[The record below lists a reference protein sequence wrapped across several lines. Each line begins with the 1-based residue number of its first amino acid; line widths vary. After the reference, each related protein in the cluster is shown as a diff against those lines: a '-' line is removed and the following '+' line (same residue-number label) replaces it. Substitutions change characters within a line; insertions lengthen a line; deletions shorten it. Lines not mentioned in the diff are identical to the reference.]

1 MFPGPTAG
9 KFFVGDC
16 HDGVWPNFAPMSAST
31 RPVLVFA
38 THNPHKVREIQEMLA
53 DRYEV
58 KSLSDIGCHEDIV
71 EDADTLEGNARIK
84 AQHVV
89 KNYGLDCFA
98 DDTGLEVDA
107 LDGAP
112 GVFSARYAGTHGD
125 AEANMA
131 KLLRELDRAAQAG
144 NTSRQAQFKTVICL
158 VQQGQ
163 EHLIEGVC
171 RGRIEVLQSGTKG
184 FGYDPLFRPEGHEVT
199 FAEMDAAQKN
209 EISHRGRA
217 VRAMLDH
224 LLA

>member
-1 MFPGPTAG
+1 
-9 KFFVGDC
+9 
-16 HDGVWPNFAPMSAST
+16 MSAPT

-84 AQHVV
+84 AHHVV
-89 KNYGLDCFA
+89 NNYGLDCFA

-107 LDGAP
+107 LNGAP

-125 AEANMA
+125 TEANMA

-158 VQQGQ
+158 VQRGQ
-163 EHLIEGVC
+163 EHLMEGVC

>member
-1 MFPGPTAG
+1 
-9 KFFVGDC
+9 
-16 HDGVWPNFAPMSAST
+16 MSAPT

-58 KSLSDIGCHEDIV
+58 KSLTDIGCHEDIV

-84 AQHVV
+84 ALHVV
-89 KNYGLDCFA
+89 KHYGLDCFA
-98 DDTGLEVDA
+98 DDTGLEVEA

-131 KLLRELDRAAQAG
+131 KLLRELERAEQAG
-144 NTSRQAQFKTVICL
+144 NPSRQAQFRTSICL

-163 EHLIEGVC
+163 ERLIEGIC
-171 RGRIEVLQSGTKG
+171 RGRIERQQSGAKG
-184 FGYDPLFRPEGHEVT
+184 FGYDPLFTPEGHDVT
-199 FAEMDAAQKN
+199 FADMDAAQKN
-209 EISHRGRA
+209 AISHRGKA
-217 VRAMLDH
+217 VRAMLNH

>member
-1 MFPGPTAG
+1 
-9 KFFVGDC
+9 
-16 HDGVWPNFAPMSAST
+16 MSAPT

-38 THNPHKVREIQEMLA
+38 THNSHKVREIQEMLA

-112 GVFSARYAGTHGD
+112 GVVSARYAGTHGD

-131 KLLRELDRAAQAG
+131 KLLRELDRAAQDG
-144 NTSRQAQFKTVICL
+144 STSRQAQFRTVICL

-163 EHLIEGVC
+163 EYLMEGVC

-184 FGYDPLFRPEGHEVT
+184 FGYDPLFRPEGREVT

>member
-1 MFPGPTAG
+1 
-9 KFFVGDC
+9 
-16 HDGVWPNFAPMSAST
+16 MSAST

-58 KSLSDIGCHEDIV
+58 KSLTDIGCHEEIV

-84 AQHVV
+84 AHHVV
-89 KNYGLDCFA
+89 NNYGLDCFA
-98 DDTGLEVDA
+98 DDTGLEVEA

-112 GVFSARYAGTHGD
+112 GVYSARYAGTHGD

-131 KLLRELDRAAQAG
+131 KLLRELERAEQEG
-144 NTSRQAQFKTVICL
+144 STSRQAKFRTSICL
-158 VQQGQ
+158 VQQGR

-171 RGRIEVLQSGTKG
+171 RGRIGRQQSGAKG
-184 FGYDPLFRPEGHEVT
+184 FGYDPLFTPEGHEVT

-209 EISHRGRA
+209 AISHRGKA

>member
-1 MFPGPTAG
+1 
-9 KFFVGDC
+9 
-16 HDGVWPNFAPMSAST
+16 MSAPT

-58 KSLSDIGCHEDIV
+58 KSLTDIGCHEEIV

-84 AQHVV
+84 AHHVV
-89 KNYGLDCFA
+89 NNYGLDCFA
-98 DDTGLEVDA
+98 DDTGLEVEA

-112 GVFSARYAGTHGD
+112 GVYSARYAGTHGD

-131 KLLRELDRAAQAG
+131 KLLRELERAEQKG
-144 NTSRQAQFKTVICL
+144 ITSRQAQFRTSICL
-158 VQQGQ
+158 VRQGQ

-171 RGRIEVLQSGTKG
+171 RGRIGRQQSGAKG
-184 FGYDPLFRPEGHEVT
+184 FGYDPLFTPEGHEVT

-209 EISHRGRA
+209 AISHRGKA

>member
-1 MFPGPTAG
+1 
-9 KFFVGDC
+9 
-16 HDGVWPNFAPMSAST
+16 
-31 RPVLVFA
+31 
-38 THNPHKVREIQEMLA
+38 MLA

>member
-1 MFPGPTAG
+1 
-9 KFFVGDC
+9 
-16 HDGVWPNFAPMSAST
+16 MSAST

-58 KSLSDIGCHEDIV
+58 KSLTDIGCHEEIV

-84 AQHVV
+84 AHHVV
-89 KNYGLDCFA
+89 NNYGLDCFA
-98 DDTGLEVDA
+98 DDTGLEVEA

-112 GVFSARYAGTHGD
+112 GVYSARYAGTHGD

-131 KLLRELDRAAQAG
+131 KLLRELERAEQKG
-144 NTSRQAQFKTVICL
+144 ITSRQAQFRTSIYL
-158 VQQGQ
+158 IQQGQ

-171 RGRIEVLQSGTKG
+171 RGRIGRQQSGAKG
-184 FGYDPLFRPEGHEVT
+184 FGYDPLFTPEGHKVT
-199 FAEMDAAQKN
+199 FAEMDATQKN
-209 EISHRGRA
+209 AISHRGKA

>member
-1 MFPGPTAG
+1 
-9 KFFVGDC
+9 
-16 HDGVWPNFAPMSAST
+16 MSAST

-58 KSLSDIGCHEDIV
+58 KSLTDIGCHEEIV

-84 AQHVV
+84 AHHVV
-89 KNYGLDCFA
+89 NNYGLDCFA
-98 DDTGLEVDA
+98 DDTGLEVEA

-112 GVFSARYAGTHGD
+112 GVYSARYAGTHGD

-131 KLLRELDRAAQAG
+131 KLLRELERAEQKG
-144 NTSRQAQFKTVICL
+144 ITSRQAQFRTSTCL

-171 RGRIEVLQSGTKG
+171 RGRIGRQQSGAKG
-184 FGYDPLFRPEGHEVT
+184 FGYDPLFTPEDHKVT

-209 EISHRGRA
+209 AISHRGKA

>member
-1 MFPGPTAG
+1 
-9 KFFVGDC
+9 
-16 HDGVWPNFAPMSAST
+16 MSAST

-58 KSLSDIGCHEDIV
+58 KSLTDIGCHEEIV

-84 AQHVV
+84 AHHVV
-89 KNYGLDCFA
+89 NNYGLDCFA
-98 DDTGLEVDA
+98 DDTGLEVEA

-112 GVFSARYAGTHGD
+112 GVYSARYAGTHGD

-131 KLLRELDRAAQAG
+131 KLLRELERAEQKG
-144 NTSRQAQFKTVICL
+144 ITSRQAQFRTSICL
-158 VQQGQ
+158 VQQDQ

-171 RGRIEVLQSGTKG
+171 RGRIGRQQSGAKG
-184 FGYDPLFRPEGHEVT
+184 FGYDPLFTPEGHQVT

-209 EISHRGRA
+209 AISHRGKA

>member
-1 MFPGPTAG
+1 
-9 KFFVGDC
+9 
-16 HDGVWPNFAPMSAST
+16 MSAPA

-131 KLLRELDRAAQAG
+131 KLLRELDRAVQAG
-144 NTSRQAQFKTVICL
+144 NTSRQAQFRTVICL
-158 VQQGQ
+158 VQQDQ